1 LHTNVIRTSERAW
14 LEELASA
21 YKQRASTS
29 FIDDAGLGV
38 DPANQTLSEMA
49 KRARLSK
56 ADLVA
61 VCIACGMS
69 AAGVAMV
76 VLAFLDPEPTTKLGL
91 LVGGG
96 VVCLLGGGFTAI
108 HILTNLKPPSVKI
121 RSDGSAVTFDLSW
134 E

>member
-1 LHTNVIRTSERAW
+1 MHTKLVRTSERGW
-14 LEELASA
+14 LEALASA

-49 KRARLSK
+49 EETSLLK
-56 ADLVA
+56 ADLAA

-96 VVCLLGGGFTAI
+96 IVCLLGGGFTAI
-108 HILTNLKPPSVKI
+108 HILTSLKPPSVKI
-121 RSDGSAVTFDLSW
+121 SSNGRAVTFDLSW
-134 E
+134 D